1 MHEKHLYEYAVLR
14 VVPKVEREE
23 FINIGL
29 LLFCK
34 RQKYL
39 RIEYHIFSD
48 KIKSICKE
56 YDVEQLTQNVESFV
70 KIGKA
75 DTYDY
80 GFWDSDLQRNSRII
94 ALDTEDQVTRSFNDI
109 KSTMKAD
116 NLRRMSIQ
124 NGLFENGIFARRV
137 TLSEASSS
145 DFTMRMVDEQ

>member
-48 KIKSICKE
+48 KIKSICSEFDQDQLKE
-56 YDVEQLTQNVESFV
+56 NLDSFV
-70 KIGKA
+70 KIGSGKK
-75 DTYDY
+75 D
-80 GFWDSDLQRNSRII
+80 GGPI
-94 ALDTEDQVTRSFNDI
+94 ATFEISERFRWLTAV
-109 KSTMKAD
+109 KSS
-116 NLRRMSIQ
+116 SIQ
-124 NGLFENGIFARRV
+124 TSRPHSGFSSNLDETFDK
-137 TLSEASSS
+137 LYSEL
-145 DFTMRMVDEQ
+145 VL